1 MQFTKMHG
9 LGNDYIYIDCFQEPV
24 PSDLDKLAVAMSD
37 RHFGVGGDGVVL
49 IMRSRTAD
57 CRMRMFNADGSEGKM
72 CGNAIRCVG
81 KYVYEHGYVSEEEI
95 KVETASG
102 IKKLRLEV
110 VKDEVVSVTVD
121 MGGAV
126 YGFVGDEIEAG
137 GVTMKGVGVNVGNP
151 HLVIPVEKLVWGEE
165 GDENV
170 FGDSEFLRLG
180 PLFEKHERFPDRVNT
195 EFVEQVGEK
204 HLKMRVWERGSG
216 ETMACG
222 TGACAVVAAFCK
234 LGKVPYDEKIKVTL
248 RGGDLEIICT
258 SEQEVF
264 MKGPASFAFKG
275 EYKWLLE

>member
-37 RHFGVGGDGVVL
+37 RHFGVGSDGLVL
-49 IMRSRTAD
+49 IMKSNIAD
-57 CRMRMFNADGSEGKM
+57 CRMRMFNTDGSEGRM

-81 KYVYEHGYVSEEEI
+81 KYVYEQGYVTDTEI

-102 IKKLRLEV
+102 IKKLRLDVEGDDV
-110 VKDEVVSVTVD
+110 VCVTVD
-121 MGGAV
+121 MGEAT
-126 YGFVGDEIEAG
+126 YGFVDDEITAG
-137 GVTMKGVGVNVGNP
+137 DVTFRGVNVNVGNP
-151 HLVIPVEKLVWGEE
+151 HLVIPVEKALS
-165 GDENV
+165 
-170 FGDSEFLRLG
+170 DSEFMRLG
-180 PLFEKHERFPDRVNT
+180 PLFERHERFPDRVNT
-195 EFVEQVGEK
+195 EFVEQVGER

-234 LGKVPYDEKIKVTL
+234 LGRVPYDEKIKVTL

-258 SEQEVF
+258 GEQKVF
-264 MKGPASFAFKG
+264 MKGPAAYSFKG
-275 EYKWLLE
+275 EYKWLSE

>member
-37 RHFGVGGDGVVL
+37 RHFGVGGDGLVL
-49 IMRSRTAD
+49 IMRSGVAE

-81 KYVYEHGYVSEEEI
+81 KFVYEHGYVRETEMT
-95 KVETASG
+95 VETASG

-110 VKDEVVSVTVD
+110 RDGVVVSVTVD
-121 MGGAV
+121 MGEAR
-126 YGFVGDEIEAG
+126 YGFVDEEITAGEATFR
-137 GVTMKGVGVNVGNP
+137 GVSVDVGNP
-151 HLVIPVEKLVWGEE
+151 HLVIPVDRSFWDD
-165 GDENV
+165 DE
-170 FGDSEFLRLG
+170 FMRLG
-180 PLFEKHERFPDRVNT
+180 PLYERHERFPDRVNT

-222 TGACAVVAAFCK
+222 TGACAVVAAFCR
-234 LGKVPYDEKIKVTL
+234 LGRVPYDEKITVSL

-258 SEQEVF
+258 GEQRLF
-264 MKGPASFAFKG
+264 MKGPASYAFTG
-275 EYKWLLE
+275 EYSL